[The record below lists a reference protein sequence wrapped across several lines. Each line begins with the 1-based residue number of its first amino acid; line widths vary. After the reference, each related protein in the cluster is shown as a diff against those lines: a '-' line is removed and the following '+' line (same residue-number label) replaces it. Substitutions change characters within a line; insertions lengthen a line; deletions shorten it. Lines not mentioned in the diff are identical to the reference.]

1 MACAKGVHL
10 TLVVNCVFNAFLCLT
25 TIVLNIITIQ
35 ALRKTSSLP
44 KTLKTLLLSLAVSDL
59 GVGLLVQPLY
69 VAILVMEIDQNTNG
83 TAYYSVYKAYL
94 IQKKVSV
101 LASHLG
107 VFALTS
113 NRFLAIQ
120 LHLRYQKLVTH
131 KRVVAVVISVW
142 VLSASI
148 SILSG
153 LQDFFIGGAVIVV
166 VCVITTGLLYCKIY
180 ASVRHHTNQIHAQV
194 QQVQQATQ
202 NEDMANAARLKKSSL
217 ATFYVYFVY
226 LVCYL
231 PISCVVLAKAV
242 NGETPLLSHLYHI
255 TLTLVFLNSSLNPL
269 IYCWKM
275 RHIRQTVMNIL
286 RNIFAIG
293 PH

>member
-1 MACAKGVHL
+1 M
-10 TLVVNCVFNAFLCLT
+10 
-25 TIVLNIITIQ
+25 NIITIQ

-69 VAILVMEIDQNTNG
+69 VATLAIKIDQNTNS
-83 TAYYSVYKAYL
+83 TAYRGDAVNNAYV
-94 IQKKVSV
+94 IQKKIFV
-101 LASHLG
+101 LASHFG
-107 VFALTS
+107 VFALTVD
-113 NRFLAIQ
+113 RFLAIH
-120 LHLRYQKLVTH
+120 LHLRYQELVTH

-142 VLSASI
+142 VVSASI

-153 LQDFFIGGAVIVV
+153 WQDFFTEGAVIVV
-166 VCVITTGLLYCKIY
+166 VCLITTGLLYCKIY
-180 ASVRHHTNQIHAQV
+180 AAVRHHTTQIHAQV

-202 NEDMANAARLKKSSL
+202 NEDMANAARLKKPSL
-217 ATFYVYFVY
+217 ATFYIYLVY
-226 LVCYL
+226 LACYL
-231 PISCVVLAKAV
+231 PIACVVLAKI
-242 NGETPLLSHLYHI
+242 NGKTALYF
-255 TLTLVFLNSSLNPL
+255 TSTLVYLNSSLNPL

>member
-1 MACAKGVHL
+1 MASVESLHL
-10 TLVVNCVFNAFLCLT
+10 TLVINCFFNAFLSFT
-25 TIVLNIITIQ
+25 AIVLNIITIQ

-69 VAILVMEIDQNTNG
+69 VALLVMAIKQNTNS
-83 TAYYSVYKAYL
+83 TVYNTIDKAYS
-94 IQKKVSV
+94 IQGKTLVF
-101 LASHLG
+101 ASHFG
-107 VFALTS
+107 VFALAVD
-113 NRFLAIQ
+113 RFLAIH
-120 LHLRYQKLVTH
+120 LHLRYQELVTH
-131 KRVVAVVISVW
+131 KRVVTVVISVW
-142 VLSASI
+142 VFSASI
-148 SILSG
+148 SMLLKLYDS
-153 LQDFFIGGAVIVV
+153 DFMGAVIVV

-180 ASVRHHTNQIHAQV
+180 ASVRHHTNQIHAL
-194 QQVQQATQ
+194 QVQQATQ

-231 PISCVVLAKAV
+231 PISCAV
-242 NGETPLLSHLYHI
+242 FAVKTNGETPLLSHLWLF
-255 TLTLVFLNSSLNPL
+255 TLTLVYLNSFLNPL

-275 RHIRQTVMNIL
+275 RHIRQTVLDIL